1 VCKGLVWPSCHR
13 GIIVSD
19 KNICFWKKKIK
30 SNSKWDA
37 GAALKLGHP
46 KKLIRVTR

>member
-1 VCKGLVWPSCHR
+1 VTK
-13 GIIVSD
+13 I
-19 KNICFWKKKIK
+19 FAFEKKKIK

-37 GAALKLGHP
+37 GAVLKLGHP